1 MYQENGKDCM
11 YNCQSSNL
19 HLANSVFYIVMGTDS
34 HTVL

>member
-19 HLANSVFYIVMGTDS
+19 HLAIVLITFLCNQI
-34 HTVL
+34 T